1 MTDIWTAMQLIKNN
15 EEHFKEG
22 GWGTLDRTF
31 SRDWLPPPLIFGT
44 RHCLKK
50 KRMNRANVILYL
62 TVSALIEGILGPLS
76 VNWCQG
82 RMAFCGAVYNMKD
95 CNFHGRFSVMV
106 LITLVINGSIQT
118 CMPLEQ
124 KQFNMWYLIFICCY
138 KLKNKILQRS

>member
-1 MTDIWTAMQLIKNN
+1 MKSISKKGDGEPSTERFPAT
-15 EEHFKEG
+15 G
-22 GWGTLDRTF
+22 Y
-31 SRDWLPPPLIFGT
+31 PPPLIFGT

-76 VNWCQG
+76 VNRCQG
-82 RMAFCGAVYNMKD
+82 RMAFWGAVYNMKD